1 MAQTSD
7 SSLCPRTARDAHC
20 AGQTMRGGL
29 LNSLSA
35 VEVAYSAAWVDVG
48 YPHLVSLTD
57 NKNMISLLQR
67 FN

>member
-7 SSLCPRTARDAHC
+7 SGLCPRTARDAHC

-35 VEVAYSAAWVDVG
+35 VEVACSAAWVDVG
-48 YPHLVSLTD
+48 YPHLVSL
-57 NKNMISLLQR
+57 
-67 FN
+67 